1 MKVGIL
7 GAGRVGS
14 HLCRAFMSAGH
25 KVTVWNRSIAS
36 AGQLAFE
43 TGCCVAQNMSGLPI
57 DADAYLICVKDD
69 AVETVAE
76 DFSRVFGDRTGVV
89 AHTAGSKPMSLLEG
103 KFPNVGVLYPM
114 QTFSKDKDLDY
125 SKIPFF
131 VEENDETNSVLK
143 DLAGSVSD
151 HVYFLNSEQRRYLHL
166 ASVFACNF
174 SNHCYALAS
183 DILTKIDVP
192 FSVLLPLIHET
203 AQKVESIPPRM
214 AQTGPAARGDMSVIQ
229 SQERLLDDDKDLQQ
243 LYKLMSQSIMSSN
256 QRS

>member
-14 HLCRAFMSAGH
+14 HLCRAFMGGGNE
-25 KVTVWNRSIAS
+25 VTVWNRNIAS
-36 AGQLAFE
+36 AVQLAIE
-43 TGCCVAQNMSGLPI
+43 TGCSVAQHMGDFPI

-76 DFSRVFGDRTGVV
+76 DFSHVFGDRTGVV

-103 KFPNVGVLYPM
+103 KFPKVGVLYPM
-114 QTFSKDKDLDY
+114 QTFSKDKALDY

-131 VEENDETNSVLK
+131 VEESDETNSVLK
-143 DLAGSVSD
+143 DLAGSVSN
-151 HVYFLNSEQRRYLHL
+151 HVYFLNSDQRRYLHL

-183 DILTKIDVP
+183 DILAKIDVP
-192 FSVLLPLIHET
+192 FSVLLPLIRET
-203 AQKVESIPPRM
+203 AQKVESLPPRV

-229 SQERLLDDDKDLQQ
+229 GQELLLDDDKNLQQ
-243 LYKLMSQSIMSSN
+243 LYKLMSQSIMSFN
-256 QRS
+256 QRY